1 MQTKATTFVP
11 AKTIQEAEAFA
22 RENFVD
28 EKMWASQGISLNGIS
43 VDSANL
49 INQRLSEFY
58 NTYNVDKFSSLVA
71 PAGNTK
77 LGKAIQGAHAGYNPV
92 NKAMIVNRNSFKN
105 PVKAIEDMAKER
117 ELVSD
122 YLANPDKYARLDKYT
137 RKMLENS
144 RASGRFSVATNLEEV
159 LDHECGHALEKAMR
173 TRGNY
178 ETIIANMGQY
188 APGISGYA
196 QNSAQEYIAESF
208 AAWRKGGITVDPEL
222 VNMFESMRR

>member
-173 TRGNY
+173 TSGNY

-196 QNSAQEYIAESF
+196 QYEKVKQWMKTN
-208 AAWRKGGITVDPEL
+208 
-222 VNMFESMRR
+222 